1 MTSCVCNVMERLL
14 KDKIFAHLTK
24 HHLINDSQHGFLSHR
39 SCLTNLLDFLNYL
52 HSNIDKGESVDTI
65 YLDFQKAF
73 DKVPHK
79 RLLVKLRGYGLDN
92 NIISWIE
99 SWLSNRRQRV
109 VLNGCTN
116 CTSSWSEVD
125 SGVP

>member
-1 MTSCVCNVMERLL
+1 MSYL
-14 KDKIFAHLTK
+14 
-24 HHLINDSQHGFLSHR
+24 QFLS
-39 SCLTNLLDFLNYL
+39 LLLDTLNYL

-73 DKVPHK
+73 DNVPHK
-79 RLLVKLRGYGLDN
+79 QLLVKLRGYGLDD

-109 VLNGCTN
+109 VLNGCT
-116 CTSSWSEVD
+116 SSRSEVD
-125 SGVP
+125 SVVPQGSVLGPLLFLV